1 ARLPG
6 HDARRRPIRVAP
18 ALRGLRAAPLPGHAH
33 GGSARPRLARDRG
46 PDRVRHVRLA
56 AHEPERRGV
65 RGELLPPHEARVLMD
80 TAREST
86 LRVAALTALL
96 AAALAVRAEGAG
108 AQIPYRVVD
117 DDTQV
122 ASIDFRFPE
131 GQSF

>member
-1 ARLPG
+1 VVVQV
-6 HDARRRPIRVAP
+6 RVRNV
-18 ALRGLRAAPLPGHAH
+18 ALAAPGA
-33 GGSARPRLARDRG
+33 
-46 PDRVRHVRLA
+46 
-56 AHEPERRGV
+56 ERRGV
-65 RGELLPPHEARVLMD
+65 RVALLTPHEASVLMD
-80 TAREST
+80 PAREST

-131 GQSF
+131 GQSFGKGELRGLLGLTE